1 MKMREYIRVAMPRT
15 IGHLVH
21 RPFRA
26 CTYICIILNHLHP
39 RCHLSNYHNH
49 LSSTST
55 SSKTYIYKYF
65 DPYQKTRKAKNLLFE
80 RNEQPGTWLPS
91 GVSDSG
97 KQAFYGT
104 STEDE
109 ESSWRRHAPGFLSLC
124 FFCSRFSFS
133 FSLFLFAPG
142 FLFLSLCFFF
152 GETETCAQVGVL
164 AAAGLFA
171 LDHQVFFIAI
181 YHQCLHHEKGITAL
195 HSGIPLFS
203 QSLDIVELLSLLLS
217 KGYFTSK
224 YLLHEHFQV
233 ERTLIKH

>member
-39 RCHLSNYHNH
+39 RCHLSNHHNH
-49 LSSTST
+49 LSPTST

-65 DPYQKTRKAKNLLFE
+65 DPYQKTRKAKNLFE

-124 FFCSRFSFS
+124 FFLLQVFFLFLFVSFCARFSFS
-133 FSLFLFAPG
+133 FSLFLFW
-142 FLFLSLCFFF
+142 
-152 GETETCAQVGVL
+152 
-164 AAAGLFA
+164 
-171 LDHQVFFIAI
+171 
-181 YHQCLHHEKGITAL
+181 
-195 HSGIPLFS
+195 
-203 QSLDIVELLSLLLS
+203 
-217 KGYFTSK
+217 
-224 YLLHEHFQV
+224 
-233 ERTLIKH
+233 